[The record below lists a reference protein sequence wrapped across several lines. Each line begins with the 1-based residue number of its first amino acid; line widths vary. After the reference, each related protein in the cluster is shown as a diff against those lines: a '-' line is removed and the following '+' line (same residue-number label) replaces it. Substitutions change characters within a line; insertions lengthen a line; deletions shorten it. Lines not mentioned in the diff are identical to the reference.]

1 MDKTKEVRIVLAR
14 LKKGYSK
21 TQTLVG
27 VRLYTGFAGAEFQDE
42 KKPCLTNYWDAGK
55 ADLLKDYS

>member
-1 MDKTKEVRIVLAR
+1 MLAR

-55 ADLLKDYS
+55 ADLLKGYS